1 MRFVLADWHQDGRWT
16 GEDDVDPETLRQFR
30 GLEDRDRRRWTVAD
44 RNKNLL
50 LDKEEFRAFIHP
62 EHSEHMYGVMRD
74 ESMQVYLYNRR
85 QDDTRPYLIVSGSG
99 PGRRREAESGRVRAR
114 NAREN

>member
-1 MRFVLADWHQDGRWT
+1 MRFVVSDRHQDGRWT

-30 GLEDRDRRRWTVAD
+30 GLEERDRRRWTVAD

-74 ESMQVYLYNRR
+74 ESMQVDLLYNRR
-85 QDDTRPYLIVSGSG
+85 QDDTRPFLIVSGSG
-99 PGRRREAESGRVRAR
+99 SGWRREAESG
-114 NAREN
+114 